1 MQETFSVPDVSCDHC
16 KNAIEGAL
24 APLRGVEQA
33 EVDVPAK
40 SVSVLF
46 DPTAVDRSQ
55 LVHAIE
61 EAGYPVAN

>member
-1 MQETFSVPDVSCDHC
+1 MQETFEVPDVSCDHC

-24 APLRGVEQA
+24 TPVTGVEQA

-40 SVSVLF
+40 SVVVTY
-46 DPTAVDRSQ
+46 DPASVDRAR
-55 LVHAIE
+55 LVDAIE